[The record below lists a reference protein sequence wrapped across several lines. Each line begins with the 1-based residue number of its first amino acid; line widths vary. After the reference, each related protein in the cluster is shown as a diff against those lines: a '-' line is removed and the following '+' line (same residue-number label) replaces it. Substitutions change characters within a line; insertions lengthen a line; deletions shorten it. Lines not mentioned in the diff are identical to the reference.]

1 LQFLTDKWT
10 VIQRQLSAQLVK
22 FHIGINTQTL
32 RLATTRS
39 AIQLLVDTYTW
50 KIYIYT
56 KKLRGPCT
64 KVLKRSTF
72 GFYILYH

>member
-39 AIQLLVDTYTW
+39 AIQLLVDTYT
-50 KIYIYT
+50 
-56 KKLRGPCT
+56 
-64 KVLKRSTF
+64 
-72 GFYILYH
+72 